1 MKAMASNGGLTPVTS
16 GMYAMLKPDATFVKL
31 MQADEHEPRFWEA
44 KAESQLPGE
53 EITDDE

>member
-1 MKAMASNGGLTPVTS
+1 
-16 GMYAMLKPDATFVKL
+16 MYAMLKPDATFVKL